1 MLLGLS
7 RRLLLKRW
15 TLVLGAPGSK
25 SNCHTFRR
33 DRGRWSDGVLEY
45 WEEAL
50 VRITPL
56 LQDSITP
63 LGTVSNAYT
72 KPLPAA
78 KKTSGR
84 PFTAARDGA
93 DHVLWK
99 MFGAMCSSSRATK
112 RPVCLSST
120 TRLGASGVRMRLWV
134 LSTPVPVFR

>member
-25 SNCHTFRR
+25 SNCQTFEREA
-33 DRGRWSDGVLEY
+33 GCWSGGVLEY
-45 WEEAL
+45 WREAL
-50 VRITPL
+50 VPLTPL

-63 LGTVSNAYT
+63 LVRASNAYT
-72 KPLPAA
+72 IPLPAA

-84 PFTAARDGA
+84 PFTAASDGE
-93 DHVLWK
+93 DQVLWK
-99 MFGAMCSSSRATK
+99 MFGAMCSLSRAIK

-134 LSTPVPVFR
+134 LSTPVLVFR